1 MDKLTTKQL
10 IQKLIEHYQFGIDN
24 LPMEDWDEFLFE
36 NHLECGICKLS
47 IHKFGV
53 YIFESDWVKKLIGNE
68 DYICDIPI
76 WQKRE
81 KALEYLQ
88 IRLNAL
94 KSIDLK
100 TLKDE

>member
-1 MDKLTTKQL
+1 MTHKQL

-24 LPMEDWDEFLFE
+24 LPMEDWDDFLIK
-36 NHLECGICKLS
+36 NKLAYGICFCAQK
-47 IHKFGV
+47 KFETHI
-53 YIFESDWVKKLIGNE
+53 YYHNFIETLTQNQSLICRYPYSE
-68 DYICDIPI
+68 P
-76 WQKRE
+76 RE

>member
-1 MDKLTTKQL
+1 MTHKQL
-10 IQKLIEHYQFGIDN
+10 IQKLIEHYQFGVDN
-24 LPMEDWDEFLFE
+24 LPMEDWDEFLLKNDLFS
-36 NHLECGICKLS
+36 GICSCSKKRFDLEIYNS
-47 IHKFGV
+47 NWMRNLLNEKMFICRTPI
-53 YIFESDWVKKLIGNE
+53 YES
-68 DYICDIPI
+68 
-76 WQKRE
+76 RE

>member
-1 MDKLTTKQL
+1 MTHKQL

-24 LPMEDWDEFLFE
+24 LPMEDWDEFLLA
-36 NHLECGICKLS
+36 NNLQTGICNASIRKFKVCLS
-47 IHKFGV
+47 SA
-53 YIFESDWVKKLIGNE
+53 EWLKKLIGNE
-68 DYICDIPI
+68 DYICDIPL

-88 IRLNAL
+88 IRIEAL